1 MAARTRKGLNWYLA
15 SDLLFEDGWR
25 ESSPSNVRQF
35 FGNVGW
41 QGSKTVLGLS
51 VSYANNS
58 LIGNGLQDQ
67 GFLQRDYNSVYT
79 KPDITANRSP
89 FVNLRARHSPSSRLS
104 LSGNLYYRYIRT
116 NTLNGDIN
124 EDSLDQAVYQPN
136 AAERA
141 ALTAA
146 GYTGFP
152 TAGESAAN
160 TPFPFWRCIAQSL
173 LRDEP
178 AEKCNGLLNRSNTKQ
193 HNYGL
198 SGQVSWFG
206 TTDGKRNQFTAGGA
220 YDRNKVDFAQSTATR
235 LSESRSQRN
244 RSSLVRRRRDRRR

>member
-1 MAARTRKGLNWYLA
+1 VSWDLIPRVVISETTLIPGSNPLFGLNTLGGSVSIQSKDGRTNPGISLALGGGSFGRKMGELEYGGSNSKGLNWYLA
-15 SDLLFEDGWR
+15 SDMLFEDGWR

-41 QGSKTVLGLS
+41 QGPKTVLGLS

-58 LIGNGLQDQ
+58 LIGNGLQDL
-67 GFLQRDYNSVYT
+67 GFLQRNYSSVYT
-79 KPDITANRSP
+79 KPDLTANRSP

-173 LRDEP
+173 LNDPSVPILMR
-178 AEKCNGLLNRSNTKQ
+178 Q
-193 HNYGL
+193 F
-198 SGQVSWFG
+198 SW
-206 TTDGKRNQFTAGGA
+206 
-220 YDRNKVDFAQSTATR
+220 S
-235 LSESRSQRN
+235 
-244 RSSLVRRRRDRRR
+244 